1 MMETVPGPS
10 FYQHN
15 DPRKVLERGGSREQ
29 VDAAWRRINA
39 SEFLEG
45 FVKVSTISI
54 TLIQFIFMGD
64 NLKTSR
70 SEIFM
75 NRGLKQG

>member
-15 DPRKVLERGGSREQ
+15 DPRVVLKLGGGKEQ